1 MDSFS
6 GPFETHFHN
15 EIKTIADMA
24 EHENTPAPGSP
35 EEAAAGQTFKAWGK
49 STVSKA
55 GMLDVV
61 PFFLLNL
68 DRTVEDGLWANWP
81 PMPAPIKVRQGG
93 ARVTCLNKVLML
105 SSGEWLT
112 SLARGTRDGGSSR
125 AATRNRDRGSCTH
138 LGRRLRTSHR

>member
-24 EHENTPAPGSP
+24 EHGSTPAPGSP
-35 EEAAAGQTFKAWGK
+35 EEAAAGQTFKVWGK
-49 STVSKA
+49 ATVSKA

-68 DRTVEDGLWANWP
+68 DRTVEGGLWANWP
-81 PMPAPIKVRQGG
+81 PMPAPIKV
-93 ARVTCLNKVLML
+93 C
-105 SSGEWLT
+105 
-112 SLARGTRDGGSSR
+112 
-125 AATRNRDRGSCTH
+125 
-138 LGRRLRTSHR
+138 

>member
-1 MDSFS
+1 MGSFS

-24 EHENTPAPGSP
+24 GHAAAPKPGSP

-49 STVSKA
+49 ATVSKA

-81 PMPAPIKVRQGG
+81 PMPAPIKVCVEAPSPLGDAITKPRQWGMVNLAGSWYSSWWKFSSCDANQRPKELYVRG
-93 ARVTCLNKVLML
+93 A
-105 SSGEWLT
+105 E
-112 SLARGTRDGGSSR
+112 
-125 AATRNRDRGSCTH
+125 AADES
-138 LGRRLRTSHR
+138 